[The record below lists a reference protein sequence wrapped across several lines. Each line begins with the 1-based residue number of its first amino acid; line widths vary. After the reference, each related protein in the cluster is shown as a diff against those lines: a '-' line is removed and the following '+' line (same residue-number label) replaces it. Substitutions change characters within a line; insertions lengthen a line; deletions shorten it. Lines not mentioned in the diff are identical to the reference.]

1 MSIRKKAVIY
11 IAGVFVSFALF
22 TTTVSAAEYK
32 IVPNDSLYK
41 ISTLFKTPTST
52 LMSNNNLS
60 SNTIYPGQVLE
71 VPADTYTIKSGDSIY
86 LIAKKFGISVTS
98 LRQAN
103 NKWDNLI
110 MPGQTLIL
118 PGIKSSN
125 TSTGT
130 TTTTSK
136 TVIPYT
142 NAEVNLLARLIT
154 AETTGEPYDAMVAVG
169 AVVVNRVQSP
179 DWPSSITLVI
189 NQVINGYYQFT
200 PVKNGYINNP
210 PSDVALK
217 AAWAALYGSDLSNN
231 AMFYFDDSSTNQWM
245 WSKPITAR
253 IGSMVFVK

>member
-1 MSIRKKAVIY
+1 MSLKKKVAIY
-11 IAGVFVSFALF
+11 ISGVFVSFALF

-32 IVPNDSLYK
+32 VVTNDSLYK

-52 LMSNNNLS
+52 LMSDNNLS
-60 SNTIYPGQVLE
+60 STTIYPGQVLE
-71 VPADTYTIKSGDSIY
+71 VPADTYIIKSGDSIY

-103 NKWDNLI
+103 SKWDNLI
-110 MPGQTLIL
+110 MPGQTLII
-118 PGIKSSN
+118 PGIQPGS

-130 TTTTSK
+130 TTTASK

-142 NAEVNLLARLIT
+142 AAEVNLLARLIT

-253 IGSMVFVK
+253 IGSMVFAK

>member
-1 MSIRKKAVIY
+1 MKKAGIY
-11 IAGVFVSFALF
+11 IAGVLVSFTLF
-22 TTTVSAAEYK
+22 TTTAYAAEYK
-32 IVPNDSLYK
+32 VVPNDSLYK
-41 ISTLFKTPTST
+41 ISSLFKTTTST
-52 LMSNNNLS
+52 LMSDNNLS

-71 VPADTYTIKSGDSIY
+71 VPADIYTIKSGDSIY

-110 MPGQTLIL
+110 IPGQKLIL

-125 TSTGT
+125 TTTSTT
-130 TTTTSK
+130 STTSK

-142 NAEVNLLARLIT
+142 SAEVNLLARLIT

-179 DWPSSITLVI
+179 DWPNSITSVI

-210 PSDVALK
+210 PSDAALK